1 MAPVPTTRTVFA
13 PSSKQAEA
21 VWLPLAGH
29 GATIHAATIK
39 DGSLVGMGAIL
50 LDGVTVRCSCIGW
63 PYPVSCVVNNLLLHR
78 TTQVESGAIVAA
90 GAVVSPGRT
99 VPSGEVWAGAP
110 AKRLR
115 ALEPEEAGF
124 LAQAA
129 SDYAALA
136 AVHAA
141 ENAKSLEEIL
151 ARPNWDHSMCRCC
164 TAFAGTRRGL
174 LRCRAYMPSCIGL

>member
-1 MAPVPTTRTVFA
+1 MSWFA
-13 PSSKQAEA
+13 DSMKSHC
-21 VWLPLAGH
+21 G
-29 GATIHAATIK
+29 
-39 DGSLVGMGAIL
+39 
-50 LDGVTVRCSCIGW
+50 
-63 PYPVSCVVNNLLLHR
+63 
-78 TTQVESGAIVAA
+78 TQVESGAIVAA

-151 ARPNWDHSMCRCC
+151 ARPVLCIYISSSC
-164 TAFAGTRRGL
+164 TACSPRPFSCRACFPHMAGGRHIRACHLCIAYSL
-174 LRCRAYMPSCIGL
+174 LRSCCRRTLGDAKIISCAASTTTRTWESPGTL

>member
-1 MAPVPTTRTVFA
+1 M
-13 PSSKQAEA
+13 
-21 VWLPLAGH
+21 
-29 GATIHAATIK
+29 
-39 DGSLVGMGAIL
+39 
-50 LDGVTVRCSCIGW
+50 
-63 PYPVSCVVNNLLLHR
+63 
-78 TTQVESGAIVAA
+78 AA

-141 ENAKSLEEIL
+141 ENSKTLEEIL
-151 ARPNWDHSMCRCC
+151 VRGSPSELVLRLGLCEAAALATKHPCG
-164 TAFAGTRRGL
+164 TAHQEPGF
-174 LRCRAYMPSCIGL
+174 